1 MVPGLEP
8 GGVETPRGP
17 WDVSHVEKRAGK
29 FRLKPPILEAVGE
42 FMGLP
47 GEETSGWQRN
57 RVVGSL
63 VVSQT

>member
-17 WDVSHVEKRAGK
+17 WDVSHIEKRAGK

-47 GEETSGWQRN
+47 GEETSG
-57 RVVGSL
+57 
-63 VVSQT
+63 